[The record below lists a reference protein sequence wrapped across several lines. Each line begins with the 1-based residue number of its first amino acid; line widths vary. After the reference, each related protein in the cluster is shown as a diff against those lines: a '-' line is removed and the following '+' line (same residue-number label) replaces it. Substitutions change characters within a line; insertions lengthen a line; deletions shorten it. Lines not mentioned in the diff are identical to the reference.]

1 LISPHKDES
10 EGPVPE
16 LWRPT
21 FSAVVDSLVE
31 RAPTIG
37 GGLPEVEPVPDA
49 VREQCLSAVDNY
61 RDVDLVPLPQETW
74 KSSVTAWQGDHWLCL
89 IDLWTEQEGRSDLVL
104 EAEVRERTP
113 GFRFTVTMVY
123 VP

>member
-1 LISPHKDES
+1 MISPHKDES

-31 RAPTIG
+31 RALTIG

-61 RDVDLVPLPQETW
+61 GDVDLVPLPQETW

-104 EAEVRERTP
+104 EAEVRERTL
-113 GFRFTVTMVY
+113 GFRFTVNMVY

>member
-1 LISPHKDES
+1 MISPHKDES

-61 RDVDLVPLPQETW
+61 GDVDLVPLPQETW

>member
-21 FSAVVDSLVE
+21 FSALVDSLVE

-61 RDVDLVPLPQETW
+61 GDVDLVPLPQETW

-113 GFRFTVTMVY
+113 GFRFTVNMVY